1 MFKSLNVTMFVENNL
16 RIKFRHGGVELNVKE
31 RNLEEHK
38 KARNENKNECLNE
51 RKFKVRRTKF
61 C

>member
-1 MFKSLNVTMFVENNL
+1 MFVENNL

-38 KARNENKNECLNE
+38 KARNENKNECVNE